1 MREETEETNAPKR
14 VIGTAVWRAVLLV
27 LLLALQDFLVASP
40 SGEQDSR
47 VQRERVVSCQKYPS
61 AIPPLAKCR
70 VVAV

>member
-1 MREETEETNAPKR
+1 M
-14 VIGTAVWRAVLLV
+14 IGARYGGSAVLL
-27 LLLALQDFLVASP
+27 LLLLQEFLVDS

-70 VVAV
+70 IVAV